1 MVKLLPFHHHLL
13 TSWVSC
19 GGCGCGDGGGAFV
32 CFISLVKLLPFHRHL
47 LTSFVS
53 CGGCGCGD
61 GGGAFV
67 YFLYWLPNGADWSC
81 DEDIDIAEV
90 RVAIF
95 DEYDESRCQPL
106 RSNRDHTALENYRNE
121 CFRHGDVGPG
131 TWALHGCFAGQAAQT
146 MVPQQR
152 TNQDPDQLL
161 GQLVVPVFAQG
172 TLVGVIELVTLV
184 PKEDYGYDLDQIS
197 RLLRAENLHT

>member
-1 MVKLLPFHHHLL
+1 MESSIGNMFRGFDFQRKSGSLLFWKNTTVGSSWSLEL
-13 TSWVSC
+13 T
-19 GGCGCGDGGGAFV
+19 G
-32 CFISLVKLLPFHRHL
+32 
-47 LTSFVS
+47 
-53 CGGCGCGD
+53 
-61 GGGAFV
+61 
-67 YFLYWLPNGADWSC
+67 
-81 DEDIDIAEV
+81 
-90 RVAIF
+90 
-95 DEYDESRCQPL
+95 QPL

-121 CFRHGDVGPG
+121 CYRHGEVGPG

-197 RLLRAENLHT
+197 RLLR